1 MSSTLTQTGDCC
13 QRASSHL
20 AALAG
25 LEVDCH
31 RVLRRAVISVAQG
44 LLVASLCGCPG
55 SGGKRVPDGG
65 GRAEGTQTSELER
78 AVIDYLQRA
87 IERARRDRSWR
98 ARLPAACPSPLV
110 DWESLQ
116 LSETHAFQTLGLG
129 DSLLVAVARPRPKG
143 PPSDRSCSAK
153 IAFRFRDEG
162 AQKLRV
168 RAVWLSDQPE
178 PVMSDPEDTEPESEE

>member
-1 MSSTLTQTGDCC
+1 M
-13 QRASSHL
+13 
-20 AALAG
+20 
-25 LEVDCH
+25 
-31 RVLRRAVISVAQG
+31 LRRAVISVAQG

-65 GRAEGTQTSELER
+65 GRAEGT
-78 AVIDYLQRA
+78 
-87 IERARRDRSWR
+87 
-98 ARLPAACPSPLV
+98 
-110 DWESLQ
+110 
-116 LSETHAFQTLGLG
+116 
-129 DSLLVAVARPRPKG
+129 
-143 PPSDRSCSAK
+143 PSDRSCSAK